1 MRGKRLTEEE
11 KKDRCNY
18 CLSKVLKFKA
28 DELNYEN
35 FNFIKDNSYNIDCY
49 VFKKNRA
56 INMEEFHKKWRHRT
70 GLVEESN
77 A

>member
-18 CLSKVLKFKA
+18 CLSKILKFKT

-35 FNFIKDNSYNIDCY
+35 FNFMKDNSYNIDCY

-56 INMEEFHKKWRHRT
+56 VNMEEFYKKWSCRT
-70 GLVEESN
+70 ALMEESN

>member
-18 CLSKVLKFKA
+18 CLSKILKFKT

-35 FNFIKDNSYNIDCY
+35 FNNI
-49 VFKKNRA
+49 
-56 INMEEFHKKWRHRT
+56 
-70 GLVEESN
+70 
-77 A
+77 